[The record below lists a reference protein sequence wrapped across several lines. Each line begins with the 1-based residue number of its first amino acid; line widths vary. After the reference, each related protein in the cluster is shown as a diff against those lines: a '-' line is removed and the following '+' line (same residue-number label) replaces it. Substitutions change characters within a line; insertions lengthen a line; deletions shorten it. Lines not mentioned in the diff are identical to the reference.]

1 MSVIYFLGSTAV
13 GQHLATVLFVANANG
28 GPSNSLVETIY
39 ASTVPWSTNSLL
51 TSLFFFCQV
60 NALTCLVLYAC
71 WLATSYLH
79 VKYLRLFHLKSL
91 KRELPTFISK
101 ERQLLNKATID
112 YYCVNTWITTPTR
125 CKLALKLTVKRF
137 TKPAPVTQRQKGALE
152 QCQSY
157 SFENKLSFWSL
168 RASRRFDFLP
178 GAATLSL
185 WNCLVASNMH

>member
-1 MSVIYFLGSTAV
+1 MSKLIVSNLFLG
-13 GQHLATVLFVANANG
+13 VLQLVDIWQQFCLPRQMQMVAKPMSCKSGRRN
-28 GPSNSLVETIY
+28 PSNPLVQTLY

-60 NALTCLVLYAC
+60 NALTCLVLYAS

-112 YYCVNTWITTPTR
+112 YYCVNT
-125 CKLALKLTVKRF
+125 
-137 TKPAPVTQRQKGALE
+137 
-152 QCQSY
+152 
-157 SFENKLSFWSL
+157 
-168 RASRRFDFLP
+168 
-178 GAATLSL
+178 
-185 WNCLVASNMH
+185 